1 MTLDSISAHEA
12 ILEEEEEQAQANG
25 HGEID
30 QSPDIYYD
38 AIQNF
43 DDERSCRIYGAD
55 DFEFESEELGMED
68 EEEEGMQ
75 EENDG
80 YEQGQE
86 MSE

>member
-1 MTLDSISAHEA
+1 M
-12 ILEEEEEQAQANG
+12 EEGEEQAQANG
-25 HGEID
+25 HDEID
-30 QSPDIYYD
+30 HSIQSPDIYYD

-75 EENDG
+75 EEDDG

-86 MSE
+86 MGE

>member
-30 QSPDIYYD
+30 HSIQSPDIYYD
-38 AIQNF
+38 ANQNF
-43 DDERSCRIYGAD
+43 DRICGAD
-55 DFEFESEELGMED
+55 DFEFEPEELGMED

-75 EENDG
+75 EEDDG
-80 YEQGQE
+80 YKQGQE
-86 MSE
+86 MGE